1 MASTEARAKARA
13 DAKKARLA
21 AEDDRTAAERR
32 SRVVTAAERGGAA
45 GASNVEASTEICTS
59 AVASARSEQSADILV
74 ARKVQRILCAFEDE
88 GRSLEAAFRFFD
100 SGGDGLLGVD
110 EFHRGLADLGA
121 ESLRCLSRAQ
131 VELLIAVEFP
141 GGGTFKDFSE
151 FARRGRLRLR
161 LKRTTV
167 ITTPRWRPRR
177 QRDACSR
184 F

>member
-1 MASTEARAKARA
+1 M
-13 DAKKARLA
+13 
-21 AEDDRTAAERR
+21 
-32 SRVVTAAERGGAA
+32 VTAAERGGAA
-45 GASNVEASTEICTS
+45 RASNVEASTEICTS

-131 VELLIAVEFP
+131 VELLIAEC
-141 GGGTFKDFSE
+141 GRTFKDFRMTLGDAGAGQTSD
-151 FARRGRLRLR
+151 FTHQLVFIGKMPVGR
-161 LKRTTV
+161 TG
-167 ITTPRWRPRR
+167 
-177 QRDACSR
+177 
-184 F
+184 